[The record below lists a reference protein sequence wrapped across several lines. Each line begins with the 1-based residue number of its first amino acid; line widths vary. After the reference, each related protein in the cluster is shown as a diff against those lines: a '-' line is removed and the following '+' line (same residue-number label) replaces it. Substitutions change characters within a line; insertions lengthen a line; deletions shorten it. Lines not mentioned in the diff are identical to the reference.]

1 MFNFKILK
9 ITKGKFKSLIIKFL
23 NLYFC
28 LKYESEVCNIIK
40 QCNNLKLNTS
50 TIYDLWVNF
59 FCIKKIINNKIEG
72 DIVECGIWKGISI
85 VFFNKILDLNK
96 IKEKKIIGY
105 DTFEGFPK
113 PSQKDITKDGSSMRS
128 RFETNKINVDSSNWN
143 YCSLADV
150 RMNIENNT
158 ISSKNIVLI
167 KGKVEN
173 TLKDENNIPKK
184 ISILKLDTCLYES
197 TKKELKILF
206 PRIQKGGILIID
218 NYINFKGVQDAVKE
232 YFEKSNFELKYDR
245 LSGQIIV
252 NI

>member
-1 MFNFKILK
+1 MFNYKILK

-28 LKYESEVCNIIK
+28 LKYESEVCDIIK
-40 QCNNLKLNTS
+40 QCNNSNINTS

-59 FCIKKIINNKIEG
+59 FCLKKIINNKIEG
-72 DIVECGIWKGISI
+72 DIVECGIWKGVSI
-85 VFFNKILDLNK
+85 VFFNKILDLNE
-96 IKEKKIIGY
+96 IKEKKIFGY

-113 PSQKDITKDGSSMRS
+113 PSQKDIAKDGSSMRS
-128 RFETNKINVDSSNWN
+128 RFETNKINEDSSNWN

-197 TKKELKILF
+197 TKEELKILF

-218 NYINFKGVQDAVKE
+218 NYVNFKGVQDAVKE
-232 YFEKSNFELKYDR
+232 YFEKSNFKLKYDMI
-245 LSGQIIV
+245 SGQVIV